1 MDAPAAI
8 RIEAADYAHRHE
20 QLHALRRAVFV
31 DEQRV
36 PAELEADALDPLSHH
51 VVALDADGQVVG
63 TGRLT
68 PQRRIGRMAVAAGWR
83 NRDVGAALLQA
94 LVAEA
99 GRRGWNEVALHAQLG
114 ARNFYVRNGFLP
126 EGTEFEE
133 AGIVHQTMRRRLD
146 GPMRVQDPAQGTAA
160 ATAVAHRAR
169 RRLLL
174 HCRGSDA
181 PLLGQPPV
189 LQALR
194 RFASARHDKQ
204 ALVLLHDGDLQAL
217 PAALLALMQRLP
229 SVFVLRG
236 PADPADAAATSA
248 AILNDTGDCYF
259 RPMGERPDGELS
271 LDSPARALAHE
282 TRFQRMWER
291 AHDCPGL
298 RALGI

>member
-1 MDAPAAI
+1 MNTSLAI
-8 RIEAADYAHRHE
+8 RIETADYPGRQE

-31 DEQRV
+31 DEQQV
-36 PAELEADALDPLSHH
+36 PAELETDELDPLSHH
-51 VVALDADGQVVG
+51 VIALDAAGQVIG

-99 GRRGWNEVALHAQLG
+99 ERRNWGEVALHAQVA
-114 ARNFYVRNGFLP
+114 ARNFYIRNGFLP
-126 EGTEFEE
+126 EGVEFEE
-133 AGIVHQTMRRRLD
+133 AGIRHQTMRRRLD
-146 GPMRVQDPAQGTAA
+146 GPMHVQDMSQGIAA

-181 PLLGQPPV
+181 SLLGQPAL

-194 RFASARHDKQ
+194 HFASARHDKQ

-217 PAALLALMQRLP
+217 PTALLALMQRLP
-229 SVFVLRG
+229 SVFALRG
-236 PADPADAAATSA
+236 PVDPADAAVASA
-248 AILNDTGDCYF
+248 VVINDNGDCYF
-259 RPMGERPDGELS
+259 RPMGERPQGELS
-271 LDSPARALAHE
+271 LDAPARAQVHE
-282 TRFQRMWER
+282 MQFQRLWER

-298 RALGI
+298 RTLGI